1 MNKLLALA
9 AVGVLS
15 VVSAGAQAEE
25 THAAPAADVKVEVT
39 TPAVAAEAAA
49 VVEVKEVTLKD
60 GTKVSIEGES
70 VFVVGADGAKT
81 PAPDGEH
88 ELADG
93 TKVKTAGGKV
103 VKAEA
108 EVKAAE

>member
-9 AVGVLS
+9 AVGLLS
-15 VVSAGAQAEE
+15 VVSIAAQAEE
-25 THAAPAADVKVEVT
+25 HAAPAAA
-39 TPAVAAEAAA
+39 PAAEAHAA
-49 VVEVKEVTLKD
+49 APVEIKEVTLKD
-60 GTKVSIEGES
+60 GTKVSIEGDN
-70 VFVVGADGAKT
+70 VFVVAADGAKT

-103 VKAEA
+103 VKAEG